1 MPMAIIMGL
10 LRALSGLIELSAALL
25 MVYFNDVA
33 TSLKINALLAIIG
46 PSIMILVTTLGL
58 IGISN
63 QVSPWKMLTILL
75 GVILIFYGL
84 NSM

>member
-10 LRALSGLIELSAALL
+10 LRALSGLIELAAALL

-58 IGISN
+58 FGISN

>member
-1 MPMAIIMGL
+1 MPLAILMGI
-10 LRALSGLIELSAALL
+10 LRAISGAIELTAALL
-25 MVYFNDVA
+25 MIYFNDVA
-33 TSLKINALLAIIG
+33 TSLKINSLLAIIG

-84 NSM
+84 NKL

>member
-10 LRALSGLIELSAALL
+10 LRALSGLIELAAALL